1 MSTGQLSRNRRPLL
15 IAATLAALLAVA
27 LSGCSTSP
35 DPAASGSATASAPGK
50 ASPSAP
56 AAKDIVA
63 RTDIGYGRRATIH
76 VGVHPL
82 TRHGKYLTL
91 TLDLTASDPHHD
103 LTDGSLAALD
113 DLSSGYSAG
122 RENARDSGVLLLD
135 LAHDQVA
142 APALNQDKH
151 VVRTKATH
159 RDDVDSGAAKL
170 EQVQL
175 IYADLGQDSL
185 ELYLPKSRLL
195 TDIPVIDAAAPKIPG
210 ESDLFES
217 PEAAKDVAQA
227 PRSDMTSYSHDLA
240 TQTRTRTTGSAE
252 TIELSSDVLFRPDS
266 ADLDS
271 RAKAVISEAAQRLER
286 HQAGPVTVTGFTDN
300 VRSAPHNQAL
310 SVKRAKAVAERLGSG
325 IDTKQYPLTVRGR
338 GEADPVASN
347 NDDAGRGLNRRVEL
361 RITTPTT
368 KQTQGTGRVDP
379 IDEPRVGGRGS
390 TGVDLTLGP
399 VKSHFSAGPA
409 RMVDGHLVVTMKVKR
424 TDDAF
429 EQATGLNFDDYR
441 DDMPQ
446 DLWLSDT
453 AGGIAIM
460 DGSTETLPA
469 LYHDAAGGSLL
480 PVADVATT
488 SRIDGGQTRVFDL
501 VYPRGAPVGKS
512 VTVEY
517 PGWFRLT
524 DIPVTE

>member
-1 MSTGQLSRNRRPLL
+1 MSTSQLPRNRRPLL
-15 IAATLAALLAVA
+15 IAATLAALVAPSLA
-27 LSGCSTSP
+27 GCSTSP
-35 DPAASGSATASAPGK
+35 DPAASGSASDAGASASK
-50 ASPSAP
+50 AP

-103 LTDGSLAALD
+103 LADGSLDALD
-113 DLSSGYSAG
+113 DLSSGYSEG
-122 RENARDSGVLLLD
+122 RENAKDSGILLLD

-159 RDDVDSGAAKL
+159 RDDVDTGAAKL

-175 IYADLGQDSL
+175 IYADLGQDAL
-185 ELYLPKSRLL
+185 DLYLPKSRLL
-195 TDIPVIDAAAPKIPG
+195 TDIPVIDTAAPKIPG
-210 ESDLFES
+210 ESDLFDS
-217 PEAAKDVAQA
+217 PQAAADVVQA
-227 PRSDMTSYSHDLA
+227 PHSGMSSYSHDLA
-240 TQTRTRTTGSAE
+240 TQTRTRSTDASE
-252 TIELSSDVLFRPDS
+252 TIALSSDVLFRPDS
-266 ADLDS
+266 AELDS
-271 RAKAVISEAAQRLER
+271 KAKAVISSAVERLER
-286 HQAGPVTVTGFTDN
+286 HKAGPVTVTGFTDD
-300 VRSAPHNQAL
+300 VRSAAHNQAL

-338 GEADPVASN
+338 GEAEPVASN
-347 NDDAGRGLNRRVEL
+347 DDDAGRAMNRRVEL
-361 RITTPTT
+361 SITTPRTASAPVS
-368 KQTQGTGRVDP
+368 KSVDP
-379 IDEPRVGGRGS
+379 IDKPRVSGRGS
-390 TGVDLTLGP
+390 TGVDLTLGA
-399 VKSHFSAGPA
+399 VKAHYSATA
-409 RMVDGHLVVTMKVKR
+409 RKVDGHLVVTMKVKR

-429 EQATGLNFDDYR
+429 AQPVGLNFDDYR
-441 DDMPQ
+441 DDMPK

-453 AGGIAIM
+453 AGGIAVM

-469 LYHDAAGGSLL
+469 LYHDAKGGSLL
-480 PVADVATT
+480 PIADVATT
-488 SRIDGGQTRVFDL
+488 GRIDGGQTRVFDL
-501 VYPRGAPVGKS
+501 VYPRDAPVGRT